1 MQNETKVLVILERA
15 VAVRLG
21 YTVAEVDAVRL
32 WVYDFDGFMTAVR
45 THIP

>member
-1 MQNETKVLVILERA
+1 MQDETNVLVILERP

-21 YTVAEVDAVRL
+21 DTAAEVDAVRL
-32 WVYDFDGFMTAVR
+32 WVDDLDGFMTAVR